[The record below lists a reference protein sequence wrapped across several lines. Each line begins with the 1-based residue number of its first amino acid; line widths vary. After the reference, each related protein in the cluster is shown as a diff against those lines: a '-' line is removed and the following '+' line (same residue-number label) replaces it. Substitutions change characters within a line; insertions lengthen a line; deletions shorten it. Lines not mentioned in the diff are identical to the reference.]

1 MKIRLYI
8 LFPALLALIAAFSS
22 SVVYASGMQD
32 DVDQAV
38 SIIQR
43 FEAIPE
49 HSIPPAV
56 LKDAKGLAILTVFK
70 AGFMFSGRGGSGVV
84 VAKTAKGWSGPSAIG
99 MGGVGFGPQ
108 IGGQVTEYILV
119 LNTPDAIAALSREG
133 NVQLGGELSVAAGP
147 IGRSAE
153 VGVTPMAAVYSYSI
167 SQGLFAGAS
176 LEGTVVMTRN
186 DANAQYYGRSVT
198 PQQILAGS
206 VAPPAGAKRLERVL
220 LAAESGKCGDM
231 LACR

>member
-49 HSIPPAV
+49 HAIPPAV

-70 AGFMFSGRGGSGVV
+70 AGFMVSGRGGSGVV

-119 LNTPDAIAALSREG
+119 LNTPDAVAALSREG

-147 IGRSAE
+147 VGRSAE
-153 VGVTPMAAVYSYSI
+153 VGVTPMAAVYAYSI
-167 SQGLFAGAS
+167 NQGLFVGAS

-198 PQQILAGS
+198 PQQILAGG
-206 VAPPAGAKRLERVL
+206 VAPPAGANRLERVL

>member
-1 MKIRLYI
+1 
-8 LFPALLALIAAFSS
+8 
-22 SVVYASGMQD
+22 MQD

-70 AGFMFSGRGGSGVV
+70 AGFMVSGRGGSGVV

-119 LNTPDAIAALSREG
+119 LNTPDAVAALSREG

-153 VGVTPMAAVYSYSI
+153 VGVTPMAAVYTYSI

-198 PQQILAGS
+198 PQQILAGN

>member
-1 MKIRLYI
+1 MKLTI
-8 LFPALLALIAAFSS
+8 LFAALLTLIAAFASS
-22 SVVYASGMQD
+22 AAFASGMQD

-38 SIIQR
+38 SIVQR

-49 HSIPPAV
+49 YSIPPAV

-70 AGFMFSGRGGSGVV
+70 AGFMFSGRGGTGVV
-84 VAKTAKGWSGPSAIG
+84 VARTAKGWSGPSAIG
-99 MGGVGFGPQ
+99 TGGVGFGLQ
-108 IGGQVTEYILV
+108 IGGEFTEFVLV
-119 LNTPDAIAALSREG
+119 LNTYDAVRAFSREG
-133 NVQLGGELSVAAGP
+133 NVLLGADLSVAAGP
-147 IGRSAE
+147 IGRSVEA
-153 VGVTPMAAVYSYSI
+153 GVTPIAAVYTYSK

-176 LEGTVVMTRN
+176 LEGTVIMTRN

-206 VAPPAGAKRLERVL
+206 VASPAGAKRLERVL
-220 LAAESGKCGDM
+220 VAAESGKCHDM